1 MDKFERQALKECM
14 DESSLLAR
22 IEGGEPHDYPPEEPP
37 HTDCVL
43 EHLACRYL
51 DADGFCIA
59 ISCPLRALLGDDNA

>member
-37 HTDCVL
+37 RTACGVL
-43 EHLACRYL
+43 RINCRYL
-51 DADGFCIA
+51 DANDECTRDTCI
-59 ISCPLRALLGDDNA
+59 LDALFGEDDA